1 MNNLIWLNAIFIIL
15 LTLFLGKFGLRYL
28 QKLQLGQT
36 VRSDGPTTH
45 FVKSGTPTFGGLF
58 FLIPLALSAV
68 ILPFIRRDWISY
80 SVIILLMLLF
90 GLVGFL
96 DDYIKVRVT
105 KDGLSVI
112 QKTIGLAI
120 ICVLFAVWLLWFSD
134 FEPFIHIPFINQRVI
149 IEGNWKYLYLI
160 FIVFYLFFMS
170 NAVNITDG
178 LDGLVSSLMIVS
190 SLSLGLSIY
199 VVYQSKATTNPMIGA
214 CLAIAAG
221 SAGFL
226 VYNYYPAKVFMGDT
240 GSQALGAG
248 FGAIALVVGMPWL
261 MLITGLVYIVEALS
275 TMLQVFYF
283 KVTGGKRLFKMA
295 PLHHHFELK
304 AGMKRKLSQ
313 ILCLPG
319 LFAGY
324 LECWQLLE
332 VI

>member
-1 MNNLIWLNAIFIIL
+1 MNNLIWLNAIFIVL
-15 LTLFLGKFGLRYL
+15 LTLFLGKFGLRYS

-36 VRSDGPTTH
+36 VRSDGPKTH

-68 ILPFIRRDWISY
+68 VLPFVNRNWISY
-80 SVIILLMLLF
+80 SAIILLMLLF

-112 QKTIGLAI
+112 QKTIGLII
-120 ICVLFAVWLLWFSD
+120 ICVLFAIWLLWFSD
-134 FEPFIHIPFINQRVI
+134 FEPFIYIPFVKRQVMIV
-149 IEGNWKYLYLI
+149 GNWKYLYLI
-160 FIVFYLFFMS
+160 FIVLYLFFMS

-178 LDGLVSSLMIVS
+178 LDGLVSSLMTVS

-199 VVYQSKATTNPMIGA
+199 VVYRTNVTTYPMIGA

-221 SAGFL
+221 SVGFL
-226 VYNYYPAKVFMGDT
+226 AYNYHPAKVFMGDT

-261 MLITGLVYIVEALS
+261 MLITGLIYIIEALS

-283 KVTGGKRLFKMA
+283 KATGGKRLFKMA
-295 PLHHHFELK
+295 LYII
-304 AGMKRKLSQ
+304 
-313 ILCLPG
+313 ILN
-319 LFAGY
+319 
-324 LECWQLLE
+324 
-332 VI
+332 